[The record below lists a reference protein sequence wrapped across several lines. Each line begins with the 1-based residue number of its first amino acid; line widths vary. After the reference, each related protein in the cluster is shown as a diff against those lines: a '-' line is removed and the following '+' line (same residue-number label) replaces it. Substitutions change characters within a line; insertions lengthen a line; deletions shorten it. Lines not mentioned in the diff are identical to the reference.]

1 MLPKKMS
8 WLLVLVLMIL
18 SLVAAQCGGATPTP
32 VAPKEEPAKVEP
44 TKEEVKAEPTKE
56 EVKVEPT
63 KEEVKAA
70 TAVDL
75 PDLAGREV
83 TIAVENAYLPFN
95 YVDLKTGEPGGW
107 DYDAWNEICKRL
119 NCTPKYV
126 EAAWDGMIAAVAAGQ
141 FDAAADGV
149 TITEERKGVVDF
161 SDGYIEIKQRLLVRK
176 DEARFDGAETF
187 AANKELKIGSQVG
200 TTNYQTAEKLVG
212 PDRVVSFNDFG
223 LAVQALLSGDVDA
236 VVMDE
241 TAGQG
246 YVGVNA
252 EKLALLGAPMDSGA
266 LGFIYPKGSDLV
278 EPVNKALASMKADGT
293 LDKFAQKYFSAN
305 FTLTYEDIGPG
316 AYVEPVTSTETI
328 TATEATTSAEAIELP
343 DLAGRE
349 ISIAVENAY
358 LPFNYV
364 DLKTGEPGGWDY
376 DAWNEICKRLNCTP
390 KYVEAAWDGMIA
402 AVAAGQFDAAAD
414 GVSITEE
421 RKGVVDFSDG
431 YIDIQ
436 QRLLVRKGETR
447 FDGAE
452 TLAANTELMIGSQ
465 VGTTNYQTAEKLVG
479 PDRVVSFND
488 FGLAV
493 QALLSGDVDAVV
505 MDETAGQGYVG
516 VNAEKLALLGK
527 PLEGGALGF
536 IYPKGSDLVEPVNK
550 ALASMRADGTLD
562 KFAAKY
568 FSSQFTLTYDDIAPA
583 ATAVPATTEVPPT
596 VEVVPAATAVPPT
609 AVPATEVPLPVEPTQ
624 VVDEHAANQ

>member
-1 MLPKKMS
+1 MLPKKIS
-8 WLLVLVLMIL
+8 WLLLLVLMIL
-18 SLVAAQCGGATPTP
+18 SLVAAQCGGAATPA
-32 VAPKEEPAKVEP
+32 APKEEPAK
-44 TKEEVKAEPTKE
+44 AEPTKE
-56 EVKVEPT
+56 EAKAEPT
-63 KEEVKAA
+63 KAA
-70 TAVDL
+70 APAADL
-75 PDLAGREV
+75 PDLGGKEIS
-83 TIAVENAYLPFN
+83 IAVENAYLPFN
-95 YVDLKTGEPGGW
+95 YVDLKTGKPGGW
-107 DYDAWNEICKRL
+107 DYDAWNEICNRL
-119 NCTPKYV
+119 KCTPKYV

-161 SDGYIEIKQRLLVRK
+161 SDSYIEIKQRLLVRK
-176 DEARFDGAETF
+176 DETRFDGPKTF
-187 AANKELKIGSQVG
+187 ATNKELKIGSQVG

-212 PDRVVSFNDFG
+212 ADRVVSFNDFG
-223 LAVQALLSGDVDA
+223 LAVQALLSGDVDG

-252 EKLALLGAPMDSGA
+252 EKLALLGEPMDSGG

-278 EPVNKALASMKADGT
+278 QPVNKALASMRADGT
-293 LDKFAQKYFSAN
+293 LDKLAEKYFSTK
-305 FTLTYEDIGPG
+305 FTLTYDDIGPG
-316 AYVEPVTSTETI
+316 AYTQPVTSTETI
-328 TATEATTSAEAIELP
+328 TTTAATTSAQAIDLP
-343 DLAGRE
+343 DLGGKE

-364 DLKTGEPGGWDY
+364 DLKTGKPGGWDY
-376 DAWNEICKRLNCTP
+376 DAWNEICKRLKCTP

-436 QRLLVRKGETR
+436 QRLLVRKGEAR

-452 TLAANTELMIGSQ
+452 TFASKKELKIGSQ

-536 IYPKGSDLVEPVNK
+536 IYPKGSNLVEPVNK

-568 FSSQFTLTYDDIAPA
+568 FSAQFTLTYDDIAPA
-583 ATAVPATTEVPPT
+583 ATAVPAAATAAPT
-596 VEVVPAATAVPPT
+596 AAPAATAVPPT
-609 AVPATEVPLPVEPTQ
+609 VQLATAEPAPTVEPTQ